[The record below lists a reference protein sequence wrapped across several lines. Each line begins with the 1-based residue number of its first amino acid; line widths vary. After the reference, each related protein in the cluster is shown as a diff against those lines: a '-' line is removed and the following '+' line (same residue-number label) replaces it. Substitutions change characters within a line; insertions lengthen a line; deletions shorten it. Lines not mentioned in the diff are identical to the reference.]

1 MDLFLLGVNKFDYSG
16 LNEKELFIKITKG
29 YYSFPEHLSS
39 QSKDLIKKVLV
50 VNSSNRPSVEA
61 VRLLVNDRF

>member
-1 MDLFLLGVNKFDYSG
+1 VDLFLLGVNRFDYSG

-39 QSKDLIKKVLV
+39 QSKEIIKKILV

-61 VRLLVNDRF
+61 VRSLLNNRF